1 MGKPGQF
8 GRKRRKKR
16 MSSDTS
22 RERSSSF
29 YAGVIALIAIC
40 QVIFGTDFCAVN
52 VALASIARD
61 LRIEPAIMAWVVAT
75 YSLAYSGFL
84 VLGGRA
90 ADSYGR
96 RRFCIFGLCLFG
108 VGTVLAALSFN
119 VWILIGARALEGLG
133 SAFLIPTSFSLINVL
148 LPEGPVRHR
157 AFSVFSITQGVAMT
171 LGLCVGGFLTTNWGW
186 RSVFLLNVPLVL
198 TAIVLSWRFIP
209 PYVRSSTKTPLD
221 LGGAVLI
228 TTGIALAL
236 LSLSAMGEYGWTSR
250 QGLGLVAAA
259 IVVVALF
266 LVLESRL
273 RAPLVP
279 LSVFWFPNLL
289 GADVAS
295 VGIMA
300 TTGGLFVL
308 LNLFMQRM
316 LHFSAMMS
324 GLGMLPYALAV
335 MAGGRLVEHGMSRY
349 PLRWS
354 ILWGFVVFIAGTL
367 LFSFV
372 SVAAGYGLNL
382 VPGMLV
388 CGLGST
394 IGSILLM
401 ALSTA
406 SVPSNVQGV
415 ATGVLITFQQLG
427 LALGVSVAITVQAAS
442 LAHGATEIASFHEG
456 FLSAT
461 VMAVIGFLCALL
473 LTRRS
478 HLQSADS
485 PQSEKADF
493 AAG

>member
-1 MGKPGQF
+1 
-8 GRKRRKKR
+8 
-16 MSSDTS
+16 MSSDMP

-29 YAGVIALIAIC
+29 YAGVIALVAIG

-52 VALASIARD
+52 VALESIARD
-61 LRIEPAIMAWVVAT
+61 LKIEPAVMPWVVAT

-108 VGTVLAALSFN
+108 AGTLLAALSFN
-119 VWILIGARALEGLG
+119 VWTLIGARALEGLG

-171 LGLCVGGFLTTNWGW
+171 LGLCVGGFLTTTWGW
-186 RSVFLLNVPLVL
+186 RSVFLLNMPLVL
-198 TAIVLSWRFIP
+198 AAIVLSWRFIP
-209 PYVRSSTKTPLD
+209 PYVRSDAKPSLD
-221 LGGAVLI
+221 IGGAVLI
-228 TTGIALAL
+228 TAGVALAL
-236 LSLSAMGEYGWTSR
+236 LSLSAMGEYGWTSH
-250 QGLGLVAAA
+250 QGLGLLLAAA
-259 IVVVALF
+259 VV
-266 LVLESRL
+266 LVMFFILESRL

-279 LSVFWFPNLL
+279 PSIFWFPNLL

-300 TTGGLFVL
+300 TTGALFVL

-316 LHFSAMMS
+316 LHFSALMS

-335 MAGGRLVEHGMSRY
+335 MAGGRLVGHGMSRY

-372 SVAAGYGLNL
+372 SVAAGYGVNL

-394 IGSILLM
+394 VGTVLLM

-406 SVPSNVQGV
+406 SVPPNVQGV
-415 ATGVLITFQQLG
+415 ATGVLITFQQIG
-427 LALGVSVAITVQAAS
+427 LALGVSVAITVQVAS
-442 LAHGATEIASFHEG
+442 LAHGATEIASFHSG
-456 FLSAT
+456 FLAAT
-461 VMAVIGFLCALL
+461 AMAVVGFLCALL

-478 HLQSADS
+478 R
-485 PQSEKADF
+485 PQAARTDRSKRADF